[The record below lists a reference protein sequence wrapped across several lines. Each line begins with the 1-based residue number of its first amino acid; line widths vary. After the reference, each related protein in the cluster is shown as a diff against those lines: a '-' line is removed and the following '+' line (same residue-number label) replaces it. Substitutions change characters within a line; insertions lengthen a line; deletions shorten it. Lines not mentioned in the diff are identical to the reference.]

1 MIFYFDIIL
10 IAILAICLVV
20 LAFTGLLMLYKKFME
35 WGIKQLEYK
44 RYFSKEGAFE
54 GESVYFIEEMT
65 NNFFLTFRE
74 IDVESYISSGI
85 KLLGCTSDDEMI
97 QHFIS
102 TFTIKPFTKIK
113 RVHKAIC
120 VKRGHY
126 LLESAAIE
134 YAGKDVF
141 IDSKYEFNIYPSE
154 IALEKKE
161 SLNMYM
167 NYSNFSRYPIIE
179 DAFSINGIREYGY
192 GDAMSR
198 VNHKATAKAGKLMVN
213 TNDYVLGRKIMV
225 YMNFQMIE
233 DDYMPIYQYEELME
247 KGLSYVTYLIGE
259 CERNGFMFGFAC
271 NSRFSYGGRSARFP
285 MNTGFNAYIDIL
297 NTLACV
303 RTAEGD
309 SILPA
314 MDKDIDENISDTE
327 IFFFT
332 LRVDDAVNK
341 RLDMMENMG
350 NVVSVIEIDEV

>member
-1 MIFYFDIIL
+1 MNLYID
-10 IAILAICLVV
+10 VV
-20 LAFTGLLMLYKKFME
+20 LIVVIIASLVIIGFIGLIMLYKRFME
-35 WGIKQLEYK
+35 WGFAQLEYK

-65 NNFFLTFRE
+65 NRFFLSFRN

-85 KLLGCTSDDEMI
+85 KLHGCDSGDDTI

-113 RVHKAIC
+113 RVHKATCI
-120 VKRGHY
+120 KRGHY

-141 IDSKYEFNIYPSE
+141 IKSKHEFNIYPSE
-154 IALEKKE
+154 VSIEKKE

-167 NYSNFSRYPIIE
+167 NYSNASRYPIIE

-233 DDYMPIYQYEELME
+233 DDYMPINEYQELME

-259 CERNGFMFGFAC
+259 CERNGFMYGFAC
-271 NSRFSYGGRSARFP
+271 NSRFSYGGRSAYFS
-285 MNTGFNAYIDIL
+285 MNSGYNAYKDIL

-309 SILPA
+309 SILPS
-314 MDKDIDENISDTE
+314 MDRDIDDNISETE

-350 NVVSVIEIDEV
+350 NIVTVIKIDEV